1 MNVPAYSQCH
11 PGTLEGQ
18 VTKSVYYGTTILCPE
33 T

>member
-1 MNVPAYSQCH
+1 MNVPVHGQCD

-18 VTKSVYYGTTILCPE
+18 VTNSVYYGTTILCPE